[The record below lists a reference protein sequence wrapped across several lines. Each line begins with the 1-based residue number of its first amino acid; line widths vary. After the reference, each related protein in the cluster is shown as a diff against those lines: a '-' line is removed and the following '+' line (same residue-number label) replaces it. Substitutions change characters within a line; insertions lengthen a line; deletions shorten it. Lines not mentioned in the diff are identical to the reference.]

1 MYLLVPRGA
10 KVPEPLSR
18 LFSRW
23 YPALLAL
30 FFAAFIVYGSTL
42 RHGFLEHDDDQ
53 HISRNPR
60 MQTITAEGIA
70 AFWGGSYLG
79 LFIPVTYS
87 YWTGAVALSH
97 LGQSDQEV
105 PYVRPW
111 IFHLGNI
118 LLHALNAYLVYVLLR
133 RFGAE
138 AFAALVAAMVFLL
151 HPIQVEAV
159 AWVSGAKDL
168 LSTCL
173 ALGAMIFYS
182 SSIGLARTAKQN
194 RLAQCLNYLAAS
206 ALFGLAILAKP
217 STVVLP
223 LLFLAQE
230 FYGARRLSM
239 IALLRVVPHLLGVGA
254 LLYFTGASQ
263 VVEGPFVPVPLW
275 LRPFVAGDSVIF
287 YLRQL
292 FWPFNFAVDYGRRPD
307 LLLQDQVR
315 LTLATLPYIL
325 GGALLWNYRQQR
337 GKAWVAAYAIFVVSL
352 LPTLGFLQFSYAFFS
367 LVCDRY
373 AYLAMLGAAVLAA
386 TVFQSRIHRAGVIA
400 AAALITFL
408 GVQSARLA
416 TTWASEETLF
426 GHSIDVE
433 PEGAVALVGL
443 SNDRANKGFWADT
456 IPFLERASKALPT
469 WGRPYN
475 NLGTTYLNLGNKA
488 EAVVKYRMALQ
499 YFPNYPMAQSNLC
512 AALAGLEQFDE
523 AEVAC
528 RASMAMAPDFDMPLL
543 NLGYIQMRRGRLAEG
558 EQAFRAALALS
569 PGSYKARRN
578 LTIALKQA
586 HRCAEAIVHFKLL
599 NQDYPS
605 DQPLAVDFASCL
617 QELTRNDEAQAVL
630 RAFAVNNQGK
640 AGIETVRSSLD
651 QLQHK

>member
-1 MYLLVPRGA
+1 M
-10 KVPEPLSR
+10 PEQLSR
-18 LFSRW
+18 
-23 YPALLAL
+23 
-30 FFAAFIVYGSTL
+30 FFTRKWTTLVAIFFVAFMVYGSTL

-60 MQTITAEGIA
+60 MQTLTTEGIA

-79 LFIPVTYS
+79 LYIPVTYT

-97 LGQSDQEV
+97 LGQSDLEV

-111 IFHLGNI
+111 IFHFGNI

-138 AFAALVAAMVFLL
+138 VWAGLVAAMVFLL

-173 ALGAMIFYS
+173 ALLAMIFYGS
-182 SSIGLARTAKQN
+182 SLGIGIAKQS
-194 RLAQCLNYLAAS
+194 RLAQWLNYLAAS
-206 ALFGLAILAKP
+206 LFFGLAILAKP

-230 FYGARRLSM
+230 FYAARRLRKG
-239 IALLRVVPHLLGVGA
+239 AFLRIMPHLLGVGA
-254 LLYFTGASQ
+254 LLYFSGASQ
-263 VVEGPFVPVPLW
+263 VVEGPFEPVPLW
-275 LRPFVAGDSVIF
+275 LRPLVAGDSVLF

-307 LLLQDQVR
+307 LLLQDQGR
-315 LTLATLPYIL
+315 LVLATVPYLL
-325 GGALLWNYRQQR
+325 GGFLLWNFSQQR
-337 GKAWVAAYAIFVVSL
+337 RKALAAAYVLFVVGL

-373 AYLAMLGAAVLAA
+373 AYLAMLGAAVLVAA
-386 TVFQSRIHRAGVIA
+386 AIQSRALCASVIA
-400 AAALITFL
+400 SLALILFL

-416 TTWASEETLF
+416 TTWATEETLF
-426 GHSIDVE
+426 GHSIEVE
-433 PEGAVALVGL
+433 PEGAVALVAL
-443 SNDRANKGFWADT
+443 SNDRANKGLWADT

-475 NLGTTYLNLGNKA
+475 NLGTTYLNLGNAA
-488 EAVVKYRMALQ
+488 EAVVKYRMSLR
-499 YFPNYPMAQSNLC
+499 YFPGYPMAESNLC

-528 RASMAMAPDFDMPLL
+528 RSSMAMSPDFDMPLL
-543 NLGYIQMRRGRLAEG
+543 NLGYIHVRRGRVAEG
-558 EQAFRAALALS
+558 EQAFRAALALA
-569 PGSYKARRN
+569 PGSFKARRN
-578 LTIALKQA
+578 LTFALKLQ
-586 HRCAEAIVHFKLL
+586 HKCAEAIVHFRLL

-605 DQPLAVDFASCL
+605 DQAVAVDFASCL
-617 QELTRNDEAQAVL
+617 QELSRNDDAKAVL
-630 RAFAVNNQGK
+630 DAFVVKNQGK
-640 AGIETVRSSLD
+640 AGIETVRSTLD